1 MVKFLVEFV
10 KGAIDENAKYGISTV
25 KPNRAI
31 KKCKTRNLIVEYF
44 LTDYAIFVITPKAC
58 GDCERIDE
66 CEDDFVLQIV
76 EKFNSRRKDADQYF
90 VF

>member
-1 MVKFLVEFV
+1 VEFA

-31 KKCKTRNLIVEYF
+31 KKCKIRNLLVEYF
-44 LTDYAIFVITPKAC
+44 LTDYAIFLITPKSC
-58 GDCERIDE
+58 GACERIDD
-66 CEDDFVLQIV
+66 CEEDFVFQII
-76 EKFNSRRKDADQYF
+76 EKFNAKHEDSDQYF